1 MFYRRVDSQI
11 ASRPRGLT
19 TEGAGDGMTKGKARR
34 TQGLQ
39 LLTTSAEEVNPIPLE
54 AHREVVETARKI
66 RGKNPMAQVFHP
78 PCASLFRGEEDLS
91 SGAHLAVRGRV

>member
-19 TEGAGDGMTKGKARR
+19 TEGPGDGITKGKARR

-39 LLTTSAEEVNPIPLE
+39 LLTTSAEEVNPIPPE
-54 AHREVVETARKI
+54 AHREVVELAPTESAGASAMDGQGGWI
-66 RGKNPMAQVFHP
+66 RG
-78 PCASLFRGEEDLS
+78 
-91 SGAHLAVRGRV
+91 